1 MERNWERI
9 KVPLAITQ
17 NDWKIS
23 LIGRTFDPEDQRC
36 LERLDPN
43 NDAPFPD
50 SVKKRIEAENC
61 LSYSNTILIEAS
73 DEEPRYIDSHIKS
86 MVAPDEEPEYLPVR
100 KEFRSYPTA
109 VAVLIDRIED
119 HIAWQDESNYPIQ
132 LERFRISSDRR
143 DVPINIVNEGK
154 SVVAAYLFIIHGWS
168 KAEVAEMLDVSSQ
181 TVQQY
186 LTNVMTG
193 NR

>member
-50 SVKKRIEAENC
+50 SVKKRIEVENC

-73 DEEPRYIDSHIKS
+73 
-86 MVAPDEEPEYLPVR
+86 DEEPEYLPVR

-109 VAVLIDRIED
+109 VAVLIDCIED

-181 TVQQY
+181 MVQQY
-186 LTNVMTG
+186 LTNVRTG